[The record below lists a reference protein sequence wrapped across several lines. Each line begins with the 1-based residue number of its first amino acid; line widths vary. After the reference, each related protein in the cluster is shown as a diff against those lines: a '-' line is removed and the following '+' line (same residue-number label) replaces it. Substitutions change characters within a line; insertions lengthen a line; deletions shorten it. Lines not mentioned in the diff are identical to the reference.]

1 METMAILTS
10 IGGSM
15 LAIIGYFLKSTMDE
29 LKEVKKVTY
38 MTVTKLE
45 VLERDYMLQLKH
57 LNTKLDDLTDVVT
70 DLTKEIKNLNEKV
83 KK

>member
-1 METMAILTS
+1 MSILTM
-10 IGGSM
+10 IGGVM
-15 LAIIGYFLKSTMDE
+15 LATIGYFLKSTMTE
-29 LKEVKKVTY
+29 LKEVKKTAY
-38 MTVTKLE
+38 ITATKLE

-70 DLTKEIKNLNEKV
+70 DLTKEIKSLNEKV

>member
-10 IGGSM
+10 IGGVM

-70 DLTKEIKNLNEKV
+70 DLTKEIKSLNEKV

>member
-10 IGGSM
+10 IGGIM

>member
-1 METMAILTS
+1 MSILTM
-10 IGGSM
+10 IGGVM
-15 LAIIGYFLKSTMDE
+15 LATIGYFLRSTMTE
-29 LKEVKKVTY
+29 LKEVKQTAY
-38 MTVTKLE
+38 MTATKLE

-70 DLTKEIKNLNEKV
+70 DLTKEIKSLNEKV

>member
-1 METMAILTS
+1 MDILTILTG
-10 IGGSM
+10 IGGIM

-38 MTVTKLE
+38 MTATKLE